1 MLIIIPAFF
10 AFADENTLRLLV
22 WEGYTPDAY
31 IHQFEE
37 EIKSKYGIPLKMDIS
52 YALSD
57 DDFFNLAR
65 DKKIDL
71 ITVSHYSIKG
81 GQFKY
86 ILKGVVFY
94 L

>member
-1 MLIIIPAFF
+1 MKTKIPGIITYLMFMLIIIPAFF

-52 YALSD
+52 YALGKNR
-57 DDFFNLAR
+57 F
-65 DKKIDL
+65 
-71 ITVSHYSIKG
+71 
-81 GQFKY
+81 
-86 ILKGVVFY
+86 
-94 L
+94 